1 MGTGGTVDYLR
12 GDWNFERQI
21 TDRRGGRDGV
31 FTGSAR
37 FLATSDGGLDYTETG
52 ELRIGTHRGAATRR
66 LRYDRRP
73 DGAADVRF
81 ADGREFYRLDLQ
93 SGRWEADHP
102 CRADAYHVTVTRLG
116 ADAFSE
122 IWLVAGADKD
132 YELRT
137 LYRRAHPGTAQPGT
151 AEPGTAEPGTAEAG
165 TGSRFTEG
173 ESASTSSGHQDE
185 ESSD

>member
-12 GDWNFERQI
+12 GDWEVERQI
-21 TDRRGGRDGV
+21 TDRSSGRDGV
-31 FTGSAR
+31 FTGKAR
-37 FLATSDGGLDYTETG
+37 FLPTTDGGLEYTETG
-52 ELRIGTHRGAATRR
+52 ELRIGTHRGPATRS
-66 LRYDRRP
+66 LRFDNRA

-93 SGRWEADHP
+93 SARWEADHP

-116 ADAFSE
+116 ADAFAE
-122 IWLVAGADKD
+122 TWQVAGPGKD

-137 LYRRAHPGTAQPGT
+137 LYRRAQPG
-151 AEPGTAEPGTAEAG
+151 PQ
-165 TGSRFTEG
+165 GSFAEG
-173 ESASTSSGHQDE
+173 ESAAAGSAHQPE